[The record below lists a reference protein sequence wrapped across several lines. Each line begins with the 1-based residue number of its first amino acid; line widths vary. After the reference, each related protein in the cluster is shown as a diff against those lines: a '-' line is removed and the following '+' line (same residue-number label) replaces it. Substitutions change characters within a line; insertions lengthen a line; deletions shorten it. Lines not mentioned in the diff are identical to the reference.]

1 MGCGGRCF
9 EWSKLLR
16 SFLRLRLPKRQAREE
31 QAFSSKSFFFP
42 AYFST
47 SCVVKIQ
54 PIHPLPPLEKLHMT
68 FTSQRAMETGKE
80 RMWHREQKNKSFRAI
95 LASRK
100 HLVRS
105 YVAML
110 DGCSN
115 KSSSLACFGRVHFRS
130 ACFLDHLIW
139 NHQRE
144 SNTYSMELL
153 QDWWAANTCSCKEI
167 GTKRGTPTPPS

>member
-31 QAFSSKSFFFP
+31 QAFSSKSFFFQHIFQLHALSRFNLSIP
-42 AYFST
+42 
-47 SCVVKIQ
+47 C
-54 PIHPLPPLEKLHMT
+54 HPLKSCTWHLHP
-68 FTSQRAMETGKE
+68 KE
-80 RMWHREQKNKSFRAI
+80 PWRPAKNGCGI
-95 LASRK
+95 ESRK
-100 HLVRS
+100 TNHFVPSLPPGSIWSGLMSPCLTDVQI
-105 YVAML
+105 
-110 DGCSN
+110 
-115 KSSSLACFGRVHFRS
+115 SLACFGRVHFRS

-139 NHQRE
+139 NHQHE